1 MERPNPE
8 DDPDSQPDTV
18 PGSEPARQP
27 RDPKPTNPKVTPLDE
42 DKNIERGIEIK
53 ET

>member
-1 MERPNPE
+1 MIERPNP
-8 DDPDSQPDTV
+8 DDPATPPDTT
-18 PGSEPARQP
+18 PGSDPERKP

-42 DKNIERGIEIK
+42 DKKIEGGIEIK